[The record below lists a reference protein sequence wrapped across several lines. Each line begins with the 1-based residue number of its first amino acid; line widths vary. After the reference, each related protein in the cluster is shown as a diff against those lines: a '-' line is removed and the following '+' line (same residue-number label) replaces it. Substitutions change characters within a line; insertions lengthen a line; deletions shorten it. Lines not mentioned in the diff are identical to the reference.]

1 MKQWL
6 ALAAVLVFG
15 LGFAQKTIK
24 LDYAYYNPT
33 SLVLKEKGWLEAEF
47 AKDGTKVEWVLST
60 GSNKANEYLTSNSIQ
75 FGSTAGSAALLAR
88 SNGVPLKSV
97 FIYSQ
102 PEWAALV
109 VGKDSGIKTVAD
121 LKGKSVAVTRG
132 TDPYFFL
139 LQALKTAGLSQK
151 DVNLVYLQHVDGQQA
166 LLTGRVDAWS
176 GLDPYIAD
184 AEVKAGARIIYRNPL
199 FNSFGFLNVLESF
212 AAENPET
219 VQRVLKVYA
228 RARDYAAKNLDE
240 TAAILAKAASL
251 DIAVAKQVI
260 TQRTRFVN
268 PVPGSTQRVV
278 LDRIAQVIVAEKLA
292 APGANVAQ
300 AAATILEPKYLNQ
313 AIASR

>member
-6 ALAAVLVFG
+6 AVAVLILGVG
-15 LGFAQKTIK
+15 LAQKTIK
-24 LDYAYYNPT
+24 LDYAYYNPV
-33 SLVLKEKGWLEAEF
+33 SLVLKEKGWLEQEF
-47 AKDGTKVEWVLST
+47 AKDGTRVEWVLSA
-60 GSNKANEYLTSNSIQ
+60 GSNRANEFLASGSVQ
-75 FGSTAGSAALLAR
+75 FASTAGSAALLAR
-88 SNGVPLKSV
+88 SNGLPLRTV
-97 FIYSQ
+97 FIYTQ

-109 VGKDSGIKTVAD
+109 VGKDSPVKTVAD
-121 LKGKSVAVTRG
+121 LRGKSIAVTRG

-139 LQALKTAGLSQK
+139 LQALRTAGLSQK
-151 DVNLVYLQHVDGQQA
+151 DVNLVYLQHPDGQQA

-219 VQRVLKVYA
+219 VQRVLRVYA
-228 RARDYAAKNLDE
+228 RARDYAAKNLEE

-251 DIAVAKQVI
+251 DVAVARQVI

-268 PVPGSTQRVV
+268 PSPGGTQRVV
-278 LDRIAQVIVAEKLA
+278 LDRITQVIVAERLA

-300 AAATILEPKYLNQ
+300 AAATILEPKYLGQ
-313 AIASR
+313 ALASR